1 VIGGLCRS
9 GHEKEQAEERGADMH
24 DAMFLNRAGFVE
36 RSKETA
42 VNQSACVLWPTVR
55 VSAAGA
61 DRV

>member
-1 VIGGLCRS
+1 MLSLSRS
-9 GHEKEQAEERGADMH
+9 AHQQEQREKSGADMH
-24 DAMFLNRAGFVE
+24 DAMFLNPAGFVE